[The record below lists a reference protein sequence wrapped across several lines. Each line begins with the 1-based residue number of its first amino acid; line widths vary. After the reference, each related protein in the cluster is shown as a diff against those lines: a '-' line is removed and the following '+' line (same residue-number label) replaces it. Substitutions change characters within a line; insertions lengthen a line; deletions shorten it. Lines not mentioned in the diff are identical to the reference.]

1 MPRQGLKARFQYRIY
16 FKKSGLQGL
25 PWIGIATLP
34 SMEWQFQSRAT
45 PPGHPSLTPLQ
56 RHARA
61 KSRAVTPRHATPA
74 ELELHGIGI
83 AFLRNWNC
91 MELELIEFYVI
102 PSNPRRFV
110 KVTPRHSNA
119 ARTVTPRKAPNKL
132 DLQCDTWKSR
142 VRSGTHS
149 ARGRPRSQSLVSIIV
164 RNWSPASSNF
174 IPAESGFKFKC
185 PAKTQKPGAELERFW
200 NCKELELI

>member
-1 MPRQGLKARFQYRIY
+1 M
-16 FKKSGLQGL
+16 
-25 PWIGIATLP
+25 PWIGIVTLP
-34 SMEWQFQSRAT
+34 PMELQFQSRAT

-91 MELELIEFYVI
+91 MELELIEFYVT

-119 ARTVTPRKAPNKL
+119 ARTVTPRKAPDKW
-132 DLQCDTWKSR
+132 DLQCETWKSCVCSGTQLR
-142 VRSGTHS
+142 PAIAYGNPRSVRIGAIEGSGCLRSG
-149 ARGRPRSQSLVSIIV
+149 RSH
-164 RNWSPASSNF
+164 R
-174 IPAESGFKFKC
+174 
-185 PAKTQKPGAELERFW
+185 T
-200 NCKELELI
+200 